1 MVPERF
7 ARMELMVGAEGIAR
21 LRGSFVVV
29 VGLGAVGS
37 YCVEALARAGVGRLR
52 LVDHDTVHASNLNR
66 QLYALEATLGAPKA
80 MLAAE
85 RVLAIDS
92 ECRVEPVTQYCDAST
107 LPGLLDGSPDLV
119 CDCIDSF
126 AAKVELLS
134 EARRRGLPLVSS
146 MGAALRTDPTQIRV
160 GTLGSATMGVRPDR
174 GEHGAGD
181 AAGQVANAPDGPS
194 RAAQPL
200 HSEPRQPWIA
210 LALAIASGIAPVQL
224 ADRQRRLARAERPV
238 QAPAHHVADQVGR
251 ARQLQGQVV
260 DQPCALLPGPK
271 SLQREGLRVVPTRD
285 EQHLGL
291 TPRDRGRML
300 VELGQEIGKH
310 RGKVGHCL
318 F

>member
-160 GTLGSATMGVRPDR
+160 GTLGSATMCPLAKRLRRALKLRDVPLDIPCVYSVEKAEQRLGVQGGEADAPESRGAERRPL
-174 GEHGAGD
+174 GSLPTVTGVFGLT
-181 AAGQVANAPDGPS
+181 VANT
-194 RAAQPL
+194 
-200 HSEPRQPWIA
+200 A
-210 LALAIASGIAPVQL
+210 LATL
-224 ADRQRRLARAERPV
+224 LAR
-238 QAPAHHVADQVGR
+238 
-251 ARQLQGQVV
+251 
-260 DQPCALLPGPK
+260 
-271 SLQREGLRVVPTRD
+271 
-285 EQHLGL
+285 
-291 TPRDRGRML
+291 
-300 VELGQEIGKH
+300 
-310 RGKVGHCL
+310 
-318 F
+318 